1 MGIVICIVGWCS
13 WLIFH
18 GSSVEPRDLPVRPI
32 VDLLV
37 LSLRVLIDQ
46 AVAHPLG
53 AQIGSHDITRP
64 TPLQRIMPGLCLCP
78 LLVIHIFISILRH
91 VDILK
96 SLARVVP
103 VFQWRLRLLQR
114 GDGVVRS
121 MTLSLPFVLVIAIV
135 LAALVV
141 LHVLVDALDVV
152 VYFLDLVLHGD

>member
-1 MGIVICIVGWCS
+1 
-13 WLIFH
+13 
-18 GSSVEPRDLPVRPI
+18 
-32 VDLLV
+32 
-37 LSLRVLIDQ
+37 VLIDQ
-46 AVAHPLG
+46 AIAHLLG
-53 AQIGSHDITRP
+53 AQIGSHDLTRP

-103 VFQWRLRLLQR
+103 VFQRRLRLLLLIILR
-114 GDGVVRS
+114 GGGVVCR
-121 MTLSLPFVLVIAIV
+121 MALPLPFVLAVAIV

-152 VYFLDLVLHGD
+152 VYFLDLVLHGDQLLLLVF